1 MKAGTCELDITPAVG
16 GEVPGQWLRRI
27 ASHVRDPLTVSAL
40 ALESQGQ
47 RAALVS
53 CDVLSLKNSVV
64 ADLRSRLLSVL
75 DPAYLLLAATHT
87 HTGPPV
93 CDALG
98 SRSDRS
104 RIQEFTGAI
113 EEAVRTAFD
122 RLGPARLGWATARAP
137 GFAFPRRWRMADGS
151 VRMHPRKDD
160 SNLVEPEGE
169 ADDTL
174 TVFRISHADGSPLA
188 LCVNFA
194 CHPIFVGGGEFYS
207 ADYPGVVRRAAQKA
221 LGHGAAVLFLNGP
234 CGDVGPDDINNR
246 NESRYGEEPM
256 ERIGAQL
263 ATRAIELAT
272 RAAVADDP
280 TLGTACEV
288 ITAAVRAAPGEDVR
302 AAELWAE
309 GRDLDQIPDTARE
322 VALRELLLVE
332 AERRQRPSLE
342 LEVAG
347 LRVGDGVL
355 LALPGEI
362 FAAIG
367 RDIRTSSPFAHTAL
381 VELANGCR
389 GYVPTAEAFAGGGY
403 ETWLCR
409 SSRLAPE
416 TAEQM
421 VVAGRRVIARLAG

>member
-1 MKAGTCELDITPAVG
+1 
-16 GEVPGQWLRRI
+16 
-27 ASHVRDPLTVSAL
+27 
-40 ALESQGQ
+40 
-47 RAALVS
+47 
-53 CDVLSLKNSVV
+53 
-64 ADLRSRLLSVL
+64 
-75 DPAYLLLAATHT
+75 
-87 HTGPPV
+87 
-93 CDALG
+93 
-98 SRSDRS
+98 
-104 RIQEFTGAI
+104 
-113 EEAVRTAFD
+113 
-122 RLGPARLGWATARAP
+122 
-137 GFAFPRRWRMADGS
+137 MADGS

-160 SNLVEPEGE
+160 PNMVEPEGE

-194 CHPIFVGGGEFYS
+194 CHPIFVGGGAFYS
-207 ADYPGVVRRAAQKA
+207 ADYPGVVRRATQKA

-256 ERIGAQL
+256 ERMGAQL

-280 TLGTACEV
+280 TLGAACEV
-288 ITAAVRAAPGEDVR
+288 ITATVRAAPGEDVR

-309 GRDLDQIPDTARE
+309 GRGLDQIPDTARE

-347 LRVGDGVL
+347 LRIGDGVL

-367 RDIRTSSPFAHTAL
+367 RDIRTGSPFAHTAL

-389 GYVPTAEAFAGGGY
+389 GYVPTVEAFAGGGY

-416 TAEQM
+416 TAQQM
-421 VVAGRRVIARLAG
+421 VVAGRRVIARLAD